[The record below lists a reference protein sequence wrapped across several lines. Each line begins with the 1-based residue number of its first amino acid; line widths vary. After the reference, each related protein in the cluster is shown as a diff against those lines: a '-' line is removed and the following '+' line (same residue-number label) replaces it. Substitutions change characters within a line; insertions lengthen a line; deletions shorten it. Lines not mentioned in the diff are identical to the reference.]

1 MAVTCASLSA
11 TSLMSECS
19 RFSGVVIASVLVS
32 VMKVAM
38 DTESSVSYG
47 GVSEGV
53 CVKCEGVSVGGS

>member
-11 TSLMSECS
+11 ISLMSECS
-19 RFSGVVIASVLVS
+19 RSSGVIVASVLVS

-47 GVSEGV
+47 GMN
-53 CVKCEGVSVGGS
+53 VGGCECVRV